1 VRRGDRDA
9 EGRQGRK
16 LERRGESGTESSQ
29 VNVPCLL
36 EKDHTMC
43 SPGDKSRAHNYSEL
57 RAMTM
62 EAVEI
67 LCMS

>member
-1 VRRGDRDA
+1 MLREDKGESER
-9 EGRQGRK
+9 
-16 LERRGESGTESSQ
+16 RRGESRTESSQ